1 MTSSLIQ
8 CVDYR
13 SPKSN
18 MVSKS
23 HLSSFF
29 SCSLIHATASG
40 ASQTTLSR
48 KTLLFAKLTAPTCK
62 PVNSMPRGICISAD
76 SRFSSPCT
84 SPLSKC
90 NAGLTSRVLARTYST
105 IEELL
110 ASEEQIT
117 KLKASSNSG
126 IKSGAKSEAEIERLT
141 MELEKKDRDLQAM
154 KRQAEGTN
162 KAYDDL
168 ADQHS
173 KVTAK
178 SGDNKKSL

>member
-1 MTSSLIQ
+1 
-8 CVDYR
+8 
-13 SPKSN
+13 
-18 MVSKS
+18 
-23 HLSSFF
+23 
-29 SCSLIHATASG
+29 
-40 ASQTTLSR
+40 
-48 KTLLFAKLTAPTCK
+48 
-62 PVNSMPRGICISAD
+62 
-76 SRFSSPCT
+76 
-84 SPLSKC
+84 
-90 NAGLTSRVLARTYST
+90 LARTYST

-110 ASEEQIT
+110 ASEEQIS

-178 SGDNKKSL
+178 SGENKKSL

>member
-1 MTSSLIQ
+1 MQARKFYAQRNMYLCGFTLFLSLYLPPYQ
-8 CVDYR
+8 
-13 SPKSN
+13 S
-18 MVSKS
+18 
-23 HLSSFF
+23 
-29 SCSLIHATASG
+29 AT
-40 ASQTTLSR
+40 
-48 KTLLFAKLTAPTCK
+48 
-62 PVNSMPRGICISAD
+62 RGL
-76 SRFSSPCT
+76 RV
-84 SPLSKC
+84 
-90 NAGLTSRVLARTYST
+90 RVLARTYST